1 MALSQKSRGEWR
13 STIDNRRPS
22 YRKKRKQ
29 QLSVKGKTDLTSDEY
44 NNATR
49 AKHMDD

>member
-22 YRKKRKQ
+22 SHKKKQ
-29 QLSVKGKTDLTSDEY
+29 QLSVKGKTNLTSDVFSL
-44 NNATR
+44 TVVDR
-49 AKHMDD
+49 

>member
-22 YRKKRKQ
+22 YHKKRKQ
-29 QLSVKGKTDLTSDEY
+29 QLFVKEKTNLTSDVFSL
-44 NNATR
+44 TVVDR
-49 AKHMDD
+49 

>member
-13 STIDNRRPS
+13 STINNRRPS

-29 QLSVKGKTDLTSDEY
+29 QLPVKGKTDLTSDVFL
-44 NNATR
+44 
-49 AKHMDD
+49 